1 MIEIQQI
8 LAEYYAYI
16 LMFGIFYSL
25 SILYLFRDYKKKG
38 AIKWFV
44 SAIVLVGV
52 WFSLEGVVFLIE
64 NKIISH
70 FGLYFLRIIG
80 ASSSLFIFFFIIEY
94 TEGVDIDYQK
104 ALIISS
110 PLLITHLLAIIT
122 GSTIFSEVTM
132 HGKYAEWEFNIFG
145 QIHYYYIVFIHI
157 VAIGQISLKAIF
169 NRGIKRKQTLILLV
183 GYFGAVFSALIQEL
197 IEVPPYLNIT
207 LFAVC
212 VSLLVYG
219 YGIKKYG
226 LFTINPVRDSELISE
241 IDEGV
246 ISVNSKNLV
255 SGYNSQA
262 RNILECEFHSSTHF
276 SNILDVYP
284 QLENLQNSHNK
295 TELIETK
302 KGTYKVTSYIPSN
315 EVTVL
320 VIRDNTKLYEEREK
334 LDLIRKIHTRIF
346 RHNLRNTMSVIS
358 SYSDL
363 IQRQSEDKSVKSS
376 AEKIE
381 EASEEILDLNDK
393 TSTINDVIEDLYH
406 TEVYNLEAVVDNQ
419 IKKLN
424 DEFDHNN
431 YSINKNGPS
440 YLEAEVH
447 YMYPIAVFNALENC
461 IEHNS
466 DPEINITW
474 EKEKDQLIFKITD
487 DGVGMSE
494 QEYEPINSGDIDP
507 MNHASRSGLWLIK
520 WIIEY
525 SSPDGVL
532 RIESSDS
539 GTTYRFELKSSD

>member
-16 LMFGIFYSL
+16 LILGIFYSL

-44 SAIVLVGV
+44 SSIVLVGV
-52 WFSLEGVVFLIE
+52 WLSLEGVVFLIE
-64 NKIISH
+64 NKIISY
-70 FGLYFLRIIG
+70 FSLYFLRIIG
-80 ASSSLFIFFFIIEY
+80 GSSSLFIFFFIIEY
-94 TEGVDIDYQK
+94 TEGVDIDYKK

-110 PLLITHLLAIIT
+110 PLLLTHLFAIIT
-122 GSTIFSEVTM
+122 GSTIFSDVSM
-132 HGKYAEWEFNIFG
+132 HGNYAEWEFNNFG

-157 VAIGQISLKAIF
+157 VAIGQILIKTIF
-169 NRGIKRKQTLILLV
+169 NQGVKRRQTLILLV
-183 GYFGAVFSALIQEL
+183 GYIGAVLPSLIQESVE
-197 IEVPPYLNIT
+197 IPPYLNIS
-207 LFAVC
+207 LFSIC
-212 VSLLVYG
+212 ISLLIYG
-219 YGIKKYG
+219 VGIKKYG

-241 IDEGV
+241 IDEGI
-246 ISVNSKNLV
+246 ISVNSNNLI
-255 SGYNSQA
+255 SEYNSQA
-262 RNILECEFHSSTHF
+262 Q
-276 SNILDVYP
+276 NILDCKIRSGMSFSEILDAYP
-284 QLENLQNSHNK
+284 QLENIPNSHDK

-302 KGTYKVTSYIPSN
+302 EGKYKLTSYSLSKG
-315 EVTVL
+315 VTVL

-346 RHNLRNTMSVIS
+346 RHNLRNTMSIIS

-406 TEVYNLEAVVDNQ
+406 TEVYNLETVVDNQ

-431 YSINKNGPS
+431 YSIDKTGLS
-440 YLEAEVH
+440 SLEAEVH

-466 DPEINITW
+466 NPEINITC
-474 EKEKDQLIFKITD
+474 EKEKDKLIFKITD

-520 WIIEY
+520 WIVEY
-525 SSPDGVL
+525 SSPDGDL

-539 GTTYRFELKSSD
+539 GTTYLFKIKSSD